1 MASDAEL
8 IAEFIGARTEHRA
21 HTPPSER
28 QGQPLSLAEAYRLQ
42 DVLRDALVRR
52 GETVTGWKAGFTN
65 RGAQDAYQVSEPV
78 CAFLLASSVLP
89 SGAEV
94 PVARFTGLA
103 VEAEVAFVMGRDLAG
118 PGVTASAAADA
129 VKGAQP
135 ALELVDFRY
144 TGKALG
150 TDVIAEGVFAKS
162 VVLAGALTPIAG
174 LDLALEGLVWE
185 QSGRIMATNTAAEV
199 MGNPLN
205 SSGLDRQPS
214 GLPRSHA
221 QGGRPGDDR
230 LGVRPPAPEGRRDG
244 PRALHPAGRR
254 LRALR
259 VMRAH
264 TE

>member
-1 MASDAEL
+1 VASDAEL

-135 ALELVDFRY
+135 ALELVDF
-144 TGKALG
+144 G
-150 TDVIAEGVFAKS
+150 TPARLWGPTSSPRVFAKS
-162 VVLAGALTPIAG
+162 VVLAEALTPIAG
-174 LDLALEGLVWE
+174 LDLALEVWCGSRAAG
-185 QSGRIMATNTAAEV
+185 SGDQHR
-199 MGNPLN
+199 
-205 SSGLDRQPS
+205 
-214 GLPRSHA
+214 
-221 QGGRPGDDR
+221 GRGD
-230 LGVRPPAPEGRRDG
+230 G
-244 PRALHPAGRR
+244 
-254 LRALR
+254 
-259 VMRAH
+259 
-264 TE
+264 

>member
-94 PVARFTGLA
+94 PVVRFTGLA

-144 TGKALG
+144 TGKAVG
-150 TDVIAEGVFAKS
+150 TDVIAEGVFAKA

-205 SSGLDRQPS
+205 SLAWIANHLGARGLSLKAGDLVMTGS
-214 GLPRSHA
+214 VSALL
-221 QGGRPGDDR
+221 RPKAGETVRATFTR
-230 LGVRPPAPEGRRDG
+230 LGAVSARF
-244 PRALHPAGRR
+244 
-254 LRALR
+254 
-259 VMRAH
+259 V
-264 TE
+264 

>member
-1 MASDAEL
+1 VASDAEL

-162 VVLAGALTPIAG
+162 VVLAEALTPIAG

-205 SSGLDRQPS
+205 SLAWIANHLGARGLSLKAGDLVMTGS
-214 GLPRSHA
+214 VSALL
-221 QGGRPGDDR
+221 RPKAGETVRATFTR
-230 LGVRPPAPEGRRDG
+230 LGTVSARF
-244 PRALHPAGRR
+244 
-254 LRALR
+254 
-259 VMRAH
+259 V
-264 TE
+264 

>member
-8 IAEFIGARTEHRA
+8 IAEFIRARAEHRA

-42 DVLRDALVRR
+42 DVLRQTLLRH
-52 GETVTGWKAGFTN
+52 GETVMGWKAGFTN

-94 PVARFTGLA
+94 PVSWFTGLA
-103 VEAEVAFVMGRDLAG
+103 VEAEVAFVMRRDLAG
-118 PGVTASAAADA
+118 PGVTASTAADA
-129 VKGAQP
+129 VEGAQP

-150 TDVIAEGVFAKS
+150 TDVIAEGVFAKT
-162 VVLAGALTPIAG
+162 VVLAGALTPIRG

-205 SSGLDRQPS
+205 SLAWIANHLGSRGLTLKAGDLVMTGS
-214 GLPRSHA
+214 VSALL
-221 QGGRPGDDR
+221 RPKAGETVQARFTR
-230 LGVRPPAPEGRRDG
+230 LGAVSARF
-244 PRALHPAGRR
+244 
-254 LRALR
+254 
-259 VMRAH
+259 V
-264 TE
+264 